1 MLPHASMR
9 AAAIGA
15 AAALLLFAMSSPS
28 LALSG
33 SYRHGVNITR
43 LFDSPLMQN
52 GAYASPPFA
61 PWTNEIS
68 QAELTRLRNAGFDL
82 IRLPVDPGPFL
93 AMDETSRQTVLN
105 QVFDFLNAALQS
117 GFNVIVDLHPR
128 PGSKD
133 WNASAILDAPD
144 GPKFTLYEQFAE
156 ELAARLQ
163 ARHPYRLAL
172 ELMNEPQSECVRTSG
187 TDWTVFQKQLYTDI
201 RKTVQ
206 TLRLVVTGGCHSSVD
221 GLSNLDLHA
230 LPDKNLFVMVHFYEP
245 FQFTHQGASW
255 SPYTKYLA
263 GLRYPVLSGDE
274 PAADTATQAWI
285 SGLGLTGT
293 AYDTAW
299 NQAQTQL
306 KNYFSNL
313 YTKTVAGKR
322 LDIATHWAGTMGIPR
337 SEIIMGEFG
346 VMNEGGSLG
355 TTPDALA
362 ARAAWLHDVSS
373 ISASRGFGWA
383 VWGYHGG
390 FGIVSD
396 DSARVLDPSVLSAL
410 FGP

>member
-9 AAAIGA
+9 AAAIA
-15 AAALLLFAMSSPS
+15 AAALLLFLMPTPS

-33 SYRHGVNITR
+33 SYRHGIDVTR
-43 LFDSPLMQN
+43 LFDSPRMRN
-52 GAYASPPFA
+52 GAYATPPFP
-61 PWTNEIS
+61 PWTDEIS

-93 AMDETSRQTVLN
+93 AMDETSRKAALD
-105 QVFDFLNAALQS
+105 QVFDFLNAALLS

-133 WNASAILDAPD
+133 WSANAILDAPD

-163 ARHPYRLAL
+163 AKHPYRLAL
-172 ELMNEPQSECVRTSG
+172 ELMNEPQSACVRTSG
-187 TDWTVFQKQLYTDI
+187 TDWTVFQKQLYADI

-206 TLRLVVTGGCHSSVD
+206 TLTLVVTGGCNSSID
-221 GLSNLDLHA
+221 GLPNLDLHA
-230 LPDKNLFVMVHFYEP
+230 LSDMNLFVMVHFYEP

-263 GLRYPVLSGDE
+263 GLRYPVLAGDE
-274 PAADTATQAWI
+274 PAAGTATQAWI

-299 NQAQTQL
+299 TQAQGQL
-306 KNYFSNL
+306 KNYFSNPYAAAVIGSRL
-313 YTKTVAGKR
+313 DTVAR
-322 LDIATHWAGTMGIPR
+322 WAGTMGLAR
-337 SEIIMGEFG
+337 SRIVIGEFG
-346 VMNEGGSLG
+346 VMSEGGSLG
-355 TTPDALA
+355 TASDALA

-373 ISASRGFGWA
+373 IAGSRGFGWA

-396 DSARVLDPSVLSAL
+396 DSARVLDAGVLSAL